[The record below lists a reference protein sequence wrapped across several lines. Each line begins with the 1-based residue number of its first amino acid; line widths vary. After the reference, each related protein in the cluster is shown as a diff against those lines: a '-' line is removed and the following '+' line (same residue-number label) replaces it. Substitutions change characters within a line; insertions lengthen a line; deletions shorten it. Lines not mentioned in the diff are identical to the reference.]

1 MMTRVLVLLMLVA
14 SCARQTPAAT
24 TPHVEAPEVVWR
36 TWSEETF
43 AEAVR
48 EGKHLLVSV
57 QATWCH
63 WCHVMNERT
72 YGDPVVRA
80 ELAEGFVAIRVD
92 GDARPDLA
100 ERFRDYAWPAT
111 ALFTP
116 DARLVVALR
125 GYRAPDVFL
134 GVLRDVRAGREPMA
148 TRAAAPPLE
157 QEALL
162 GAARA
167 QLADF
172 ADVAVGGFGTPQ
184 KYPYAAPVVFAI
196 EHGLDPIDADVL
208 SRTLEGHARL
218 LDRVDGGAY
227 QYSLRGDWDHPHFE
241 RITIVQADVL
251 LAFAVHAHVTRD
263 PRFLDDAARVES
275 FLREVFRNEDGT
287 FASSQDAD
295 LDAETPGTTYFAL
308 DASARA
314 ALGVPRIDRAPY
326 ADRNGRVIEA
336 LARLHVARLACGVDA
351 GDALRLALD
360 AAERIE
366 STHREPSGAFRHGP
380 ADTMA
385 GDDGLVHLA
394 DVAWMLRAE
403 LALLEVT
410 GEPTWR
416 ERAVRTA
423 RFLVAEL
430 RHENGGFA
438 AHTIDPRAVGDLAR
452 RRRPLVE
459 NAVAARA
466 LLRLSRLIDH
476 DLPEEASAWRDV
488 ADAALAFDEGS
499 LRARGRQIGEL
510 ALALEERRGSYGVIS
525 VVGPA
530 GDERTEALH
539 RAALALAG
547 PRLVELGRPDASR
560 YPYPGA
566 PAAYL
571 CNADACSVP
580 VDDPTKLAEHFAR
593 FLME

>member
-1 MMTRVLVLLMLVA
+1 MMMRALVLLMLVG
-14 SCARQTPAAT
+14 SCARQTPAVT
-24 TPHVEAPEVVWR
+24 TPHVAAPEVAWR
-36 TWSEETF
+36 AWSEETF

-72 YGDPVVRA
+72 FGDPAVRA

-184 KYPYAAPVVFAI
+184 KYPYAAPVVLAI
-196 EHGLDPIDADVL
+196 EHGLDPVDADVL

-251 LAFAVHAHVTRD
+251 LAFAVHAHVARD
-263 PRFLDDAARVES
+263 ARFLDDAARVES

-308 DASARA
+308 DANARA

-403 LALLEVT
+403 LSLLEVT

-476 DLPEEASAWRDV
+476 DLPEEASAWRDA
-488 ADAALAFDEGS
+488 ADAALAFDEAS

-539 RAALALAG
+539 RAALALTG

>member
-14 SCARQTPAAT
+14 SCARQTPAVT
-24 TPHVEAPEVVWR
+24 TPRVEAPEVAWR

-72 YGDPVVRA
+72 FGDPAVRA
-80 ELAEGFVAIRVD
+80 ELAEGFIAIRVD

-308 DASARA
+308 DANARA

-403 LALLEVT
+403 LSLLEVT

-488 ADAALAFDEGS
+488 ADAALAFDEAS

-580 VDDPTKLAEHFAR
+580 VDDPTKLAESFAR
-593 FLME
+593 FLAE

>member
-1 MMTRVLVLLMLVA
+1 MTRVLVLLMLVA

-36 TWSEETF
+36 AWSEETF

-72 YGDPVVRA
+72 FGDPAVRA

-218 LDRVDGGAY
+218 LDPVDGGAY

-251 LAFAVHAHVTRD
+251 LAFATHAHVTRD

-275 FLREVFRNEDGT
+275 FLRDVFRNEDGT

-308 DASARA
+308 DANARA

-476 DLPEEASAWRDV
+476 DLPEDASAWRDA
-488 ADAALAFDEGS
+488 ADAALTFDEAS

-580 VDDPTKLAEHFAR
+580 VDDPTKLAESFAR
-593 FLME
+593 FLAE

>member
-1 MMTRVLVLLMLVA
+1 MMMRALVLLMLVG
-14 SCARQTPAAT
+14 SCARQTPAVT
-24 TPHVEAPEVVWR
+24 TPRVEAPEVAWR
-36 TWSEETF
+36 AWSEETF

-72 YGDPVVRA
+72 FGDPAVRA

-184 KYPYAAPVVFAI
+184 KYPYAAPVVLAI
-196 EHGLDPIDADVL
+196 EHGLDPVDADVL

-251 LAFAVHAHVTRD
+251 LAFAVHAHVARD
-263 PRFLDDAARVES
+263 ARFLDDAARVES

-308 DASARA
+308 DANARA

-466 LLRLSRLIDH
+466 LLRLSRLVDH
-476 DLPEEASAWRDV
+476 DLPEDASAWRDA
-488 ADAALAFDEGS
+488 ADAALTFDEAS

-530 GDERTEALH
+530 GDERTEVLH

-580 VDDPTKLAEHFAR
+580 VDDPTKLAESFAR
-593 FLME
+593 FLAE

>member
-1 MMTRVLVLLMLVA
+1 MMRALVLLMLVA
-14 SCARQTPAAT
+14 SCARQTPVAVT
-24 TPHVEAPEVVWR
+24 TPRVEAPEVAWR
-36 TWSEETF
+36 DWSEETF
-43 AEAVR
+43 AEAAR
-48 EGKHLLVSV
+48 DGKHLLVSV

-72 YGDPVVRA
+72 FGDPAVRA
-80 ELAEGFVAIRVD
+80 ELADGFVAIRVD

-125 GYRAPDVFL
+125 GYRAPDVFV
-134 GVLRDVRAGREPMA
+134 GVLRDVRAGREPMPA
-148 TRAAAPPLE
+148 RAAAPPLE
-157 QEALL
+157 QDALL
-162 GAARA
+162 DAARA

-172 ADVAVGGFGTPQ
+172 VDVAVGGFGTPQ
-184 KYPYAAPVVFAI
+184 KYPYAAPVVLAI
-196 EHGLDPIDADVL
+196 EHGLEPVDVDVL

-218 LDRVDGGAY
+218 LDPVDGGAY

-251 LAFAVHAHVTRD
+251 LAFATHAHVTRD
-263 PRFLDDAARVES
+263 PRFLAGAARVEA
-275 FLREVFRNEDGT
+275 FLRDVFRNDDGT

-295 LDAETPGTTYFAL
+295 LDADTPGTTYFAL
-308 DASARA
+308 DADARA

-326 ADRNGRVIEA
+326 ADRNGRVVEG

-351 GDALRLALD
+351 GDALRLARD

-366 STHREPSGAFRHGP
+366 STHRQPSGAFRHGP

-466 LLRLSRLIDH
+466 LLRLSRLVDH
-476 DLPEEASAWRDV
+476 DLPEEASAWREA

-530 GDERTEALH
+530 DDSRTDALH

-580 VDDPTKLAEHFAR
+580 VEDPTELAEHFAR
-593 FLME
+593 FLAE

>member
-1 MMTRVLVLLMLVA
+1 MMMRALVLLMLVG
-14 SCARQTPAAT
+14 SCARQTPAVT
-24 TPHVEAPEVVWR
+24 TPHVAAPEVAWR
-36 TWSEETF
+36 AWSEETF

-72 YGDPVVRA
+72 FGDPAVRA
-80 ELAEGFVAIRVD
+80 DLAEGFIAIRVD

-196 EHGLDPIDADVL
+196 EHGLDPLDADVL

-251 LAFAVHAHVTRD
+251 LAFATHAHVTRD

-403 LALLEVT
+403 LSLLEVT